1 MLQIAI
7 WCLIVSA
14 ALAYINYRFI
24 GLPASVGVMTIALAI
39 SVALIGLDLL
49 GWSAPRDYEAAMMA
63 SVDFPG
69 LLMRGM
75 LALLLFAGGL
85 QIEVER
91 LRLYRW
97 PIGVLAVFGTT
108 VTALLVG
115 IALWK
120 LLPTVNIPL
129 SLGYCLVFGAVISPT
144 DAVAVSGVLKSAD
157 APKQLEAIIS
167 GESLFNDGV
176 GVVLFSLAMSIVE
189 TDRQPDLREG
199 LLLLL

>member
-129 SLGYCLVFGAVISPT
+129 SLGYCLVFG
-144 DAVAVSGVLKSAD
+144 
-157 APKQLEAIIS
+157 
-167 GESLFNDGV
+167 
-176 GVVLFSLAMSIVE
+176 
-189 TDRQPDLREG
+189 R
-199 LLLLL
+199 